1 MKAFVSFTGFPFRSQ
16 LFDLKQPPS
25 KQQQKVKYKI
35 QLWELQKQKRLNL
48 KHFFVV
54 STVKVFAIVL
64 QLMSDPCDV
73 TQSDVSAE
81 SLKHS
86 RNTSLKKKIKFTV
99 KNVTFDFHFQTSEVK
114 RINNKQAS

>member
-1 MKAFVSFTGFPFRSQ
+1 
-16 LFDLKQPPS
+16 
-25 KQQQKVKYKI
+25 
-35 QLWELQKQKRLNL
+35 
-48 KHFFVV
+48 
-54 STVKVFAIVL
+54 
-64 QLMSDPCDV
+64 MSDPCDV

-114 RINNKQAS
+114 KINNKQAS

>member
-1 MKAFVSFTGFPFRSQ
+1 MKAFVSFTGFAFRSQ

-25 KQQQKVKYKI
+25 KQKQKVKYKI
-35 QLWELQKQKRLNL
+35 HLWELQKQKRLNL

-54 STVKVFAIVL
+54 STV

-86 RNTSLKKKIKFTV
+86 RNTSLKKIKFTV
-99 KNVTFDFHFQTSEVK
+99 KNVTFDFHFQISEVK
-114 RINNKQAS
+114 KINNKQAS

>member
-25 KQQQKVKYKI
+25 KQKQKVKYKI
-35 QLWELQKQKRLNL
+35 HLLGAAETKKNL
-48 KHFFVV
+48 KHFLVV

-86 RNTSLKKKIKFTV
+86 RNTSLKKIKFTV
-99 KNVTFDFHFQTSEVK
+99 KNVTFDLHFQTSEVK
-114 RINNKQAS
+114 KIKINRHL

>member
-25 KQQQKVKYKI
+25 KQKQKVKYKI
-35 QLWELQKQKRLNL
+35 HLLGAA
-48 KHFFVV
+48 KHFLVV

-64 QLMSDPCDV
+64 QLMFDLCDV
-73 TQSDVSAE
+73 TQSDVSVE

-86 RNTSLKKKIKFTV
+86 RNTSLKKIKFTV
-99 KNVTFDFHFQTSEVK
+99 KNVTFDLHFQTSEVK
-114 RINNKQAS
+114 KIKINRHL